1 MTTKP
6 TTTTSSRAGR
16 RLPMNVRRIGYVGM
30 RTEYL
35 ERMTWFF
42 RDVLGLSEAMV
53 GDTFSI
59 LRLPTGPF
67 DFAEVYSPDHH
78 DERMI
83 LDGVE
88 GPVVAFAVDDLEMAL
103 QEVKEAGGG
112 GVWAVGWGARGVA
125 GAPRGGPRW
134 GFLR

>member
-1 MTTKP
+1 
-6 TTTTSSRAGR
+6 
-16 RLPMNVRRIGYVGM
+16 MNVRRIGYVGM

-103 QEVKEAGGG
+103 QEVKEAGLEVIGDV
-112 GVWAVGWGARGVA
+112 VWAAEAFAEPAMEGLGWF
-125 GAPRGGPRW
+125 
-134 GFLR
+134 FLRAPDQRVYVIEQSVD

>member
-1 MTTKP
+1 
-6 TTTTSSRAGR
+6 
-16 RLPMNVRRIGYVGM
+16 MNVRRIGYVGM
-30 RTEYL
+30 RTEHL

-103 QEVKEAGGG
+103 QEVKEAGLEVIGDV
-112 GVWAVGWGARGVA
+112 VWAAEAFAEPAMEGLGWF
-125 GAPRGGPRW
+125 
-134 GFLR
+134 FLRAPDQRVYVIEQSVD